1 MVPLDLEQLKKT
13 KLSST
18 KYRTYLIDLLENLEK
33 FPPVVSIDQAIKVQ
47 KLLFKITK
55 ELYKIDSE

>member
-1 MVPLDLEQLKKT
+1 MPLDLEQLKKT

-18 KYRTYLIDLLENLEK
+18 KYRTYLIDLLENLEN

-47 KLLFKITK
+47 RLLFEITK
-55 ELYKIDSE
+55 ELYKIDGE

>member
-1 MVPLDLEQLKKT
+1 MMSLDLEQLKKT

-47 KLLFKITK
+47 KLLFEITK

>member
-1 MVPLDLEQLKKT
+1 MSLDLEQLKKT

-47 KLLFKITK
+47 KLLFEITK